1 MSESIAK
8 PTNNPLST
16 LSDEDDEDLF
26 ASAYE
31 QPIKT
36 KHEESSPSETKMANI
51 NLGDDDDDDS
61 HQTLDIE
68 KEQTDSDPKQEM
80 GNGAIPTPPPRKLSI
95 PQHSSVINTLE
106 SEMNTIDLND
116 SKCDKDDLKPQQAS
130 IKSENDSNLNKEPI
144 TGGINAIKPLETVP
158 IESRPAELPQP
169 TAAATKTL
177 QQQPAMITPSQITIT
192 ISEPQKMGEGMG
204 SYMIYSVSTRTTLPY
219 FRRQSMTVNRR
230 FSDFLGLHSKLLM
243 KHGQSGRIIPP
254 PPAKSAFGT
263 AKVKMAKDESLHSMD
278 FLAKRRA
285 ALERYLQR
293 TAEHPILC
301 SDPDFREFLELDTE
315 LPRSTST
322 SALSGA
328 GLKRMFSLVGDT
340 VNKMTFRMEE
350 SDPWFESKQQQ
361 IEMLDGQ
368 LRKLH
373 AAIESLIHNRKELSS
388 SLGILGKSTALI
400 GHDEHN
406 VSLSCALS
414 HLAAT
419 HEKVEKIY
427 ESQANHDFLYLSEL
441 LRDYIGMIGAVREAF
456 HERVKCFQN
465 LTNLEQSLNRK
476 YESKA
481 KLELTLKNERSS
493 SPQIDEEIQDLQER
507 VEKAKADF
515 EKISDT
521 IKQEFERFD
530 LNRIRDFR
538 NNFLKYMESLLQ
550 TQEALIE
557 CWETFLP
564 EAKSI
569 SA

>member
-1 MSESIAK
+1 MSESVAK
-8 PTNNPLST
+8 HNDPLST
-16 LSDEDDEDLF
+16 VSDDDEDLF

-31 QPIKT
+31 QPAKT
-36 KHEESSPSETKMANI
+36 EQKLNHEEPVVQPPPVTAMADI
-51 NLGDDDDDDS
+51 NLDDDD
-61 HQTLDIE
+61 Q
-68 KEQTDSDPKQEM
+68 QTDSEPKEIS
-80 GNGAIPTPPPRKLSI
+80 NGAIPTPPTQNSSI
-95 PQHSSVINTLE
+95 PQHSSILNTLE

-116 SKCDKDDLKPQQAS
+116 SKFDKEDQSSVKEIDDNLK
-130 IKSENDSNLNKEPI
+130 KEPTT
-144 TGGINAIKPLETVP
+144 TGIAGMKPLETVP
-158 IESRPAELPQP
+158 IESHQAELPQP
-169 TAAATKTL
+169 SVTAATTKSS
-177 QQQPAMITPSQITIT
+177 QQPAVITPSQITIT
-192 ISEPQKMGEGMG
+192 IAEPQKIGDGMG
-204 SYMIYSVSTRTTLPY
+204 SYVVYSVSTRTTLPY

-230 FSDFLGLHSKLLM
+230 FSDFLGLHSKLSV
-243 KHGQSGRIIPP
+243 KHGPSGRIIPP
-254 PPAKSAFGT
+254 PPAKSAVGT
-263 AKVKMAKDESLHSMD
+263 AKVKMAKDDSIHSMD

-293 TAEHPILC
+293 TAEHPVLC

-328 GLKRMFSLVGDT
+328 GLKRMFSLFGDT

-350 SDPWFESKQQQ
+350 SDPVSFNQNGFVFWFESKQQQ
-361 IEMLDGQ
+361 IEILDTQ
-368 LRKLH
+368 FRKLY
-373 AAIESLIHNRKELSS
+373 AAVELLIYNRKELST
-388 SLGILGKSTALI
+388 SLGVLGKGTALI
-400 GHDEHN
+400 GHDENN

-427 ESQANHDFLYLSEL
+427 ETQANHDFLYLSEL

-465 LTNLEQSLNRK
+465 LTTLEQTLTRK
-476 YESKA
+476 QESKA
-481 KLELTLKNERSS
+481 KLELTLKNERPT
-493 SPQIDEEIQDLQER
+493 SPQIDDEIRDLQER
-507 VEKAKADF
+507 SEKAKEDF
-515 EKISDT
+515 EKISET

-530 LNRIRDFR
+530 ISRLRDFR

-564 EAKSI
+564 EARSI